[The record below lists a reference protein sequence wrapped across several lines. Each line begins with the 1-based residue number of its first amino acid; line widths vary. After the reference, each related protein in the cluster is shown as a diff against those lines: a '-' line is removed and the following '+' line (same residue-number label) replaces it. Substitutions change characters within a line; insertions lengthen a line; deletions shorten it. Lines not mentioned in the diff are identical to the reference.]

1 MKNEILFVSII
12 VAILG
17 ANICMA
23 NEFCNAPSV
32 KDRVLLVTRN
42 EILRKPRPYVK
53 TIAAYNSRTG
63 SFSPYTCC
71 IDYNAEPHPSA
82 PNCFAAYRSFCYNLK
97 TGALSDAHTYNGWCD
112 Y

>member
-1 MKNEILFVSII
+1 MKKEIFLASII
-12 VAILG
+12 VVILG
-17 ANICMA
+17 VSVSRA
-23 NEFCNAPSV
+23 NEVCKAPAV
-32 KDRVLLVTRN
+32 KNRVLLVTRN

-53 TIAAYNSRTG
+53 AIAAYNGRTG
-63 SFSPYTCC
+63 SFDPYTCC

-97 TGALSDAHTYNGWCD
+97 TGSLSDDHTYNGWCD